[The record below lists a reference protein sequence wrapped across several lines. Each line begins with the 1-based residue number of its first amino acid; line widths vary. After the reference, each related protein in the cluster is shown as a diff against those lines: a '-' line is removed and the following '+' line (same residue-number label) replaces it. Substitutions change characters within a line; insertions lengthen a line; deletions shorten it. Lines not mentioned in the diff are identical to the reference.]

1 MPKTK
6 MHRTTKLGFVLFV
19 GACLCAGSQRV
30 SANPGPN
37 PQDESSNLISAHDS
51 NSHDYKKECKECHS
65 AIHTEESLDPGIA
78 TAHRAMAP
86 FAAGKEL
93 SDQQCRWC
101 HRTVDLQQGTQ
112 RVENSKGNLRRY
124 VDVELCA
131 FCHGPFG
138 GGSSGRGGAPVYY
151 QTSPLSPTN
160 PDGLA
165 LYDLLCS
172 GCHGPFETS
181 EVRGDGADIQK
192 KIDEDE
198 GGMGALDVLTDAEVQ
213 AIAAVLGSE

>member
-1 MPKTK
+1 
-6 MHRTTKLGFVLFV
+6 
-19 GACLCAGSQRV
+19 
-30 SANPGPN
+30 
-37 PQDESSNLISAHDS
+37 
-51 NSHDYKKECKECHS
+51 
-65 AIHTEESLDPGIA
+65 
-78 TAHRAMAP
+78 
-86 FAAGKEL
+86 
-93 SDQQCRWC
+93 
-101 HRTVDLQQGTQ
+101 
-112 RVENSKGNLRRY
+112 
-124 VDVELCA
+124 
-131 FCHGPFG
+131 
-138 GGSSGRGGAPVYY
+138 VYY